1 MELSERLNFIIKHI
15 ENTSVLADIGT
26 DHGYI
31 PLYAVKNGICSKAI
45 AVDINK
51 EPLDKARLNA
61 ILEGTGDELEF
72 RFGVGLNALEKDEVE
87 VTVIA
92 GMGGNLIR
100 DILESQIEKVDSM
113 KYLILQPAQNPE
125 VLREYLYNNN
135 YEIISED
142 LCLDEN
148 IYYELFKVRRKE
160 GEATSL
166 DSIYYEVSPK
176 LLMQKHHL
184 MKEYLISKVENYKRI
199 ISFITE
205 STVNASERRKSIQEK
220 IDVISNM
227 INFL

>member
-72 RFGVGLNALEKDEVE
+72 RLGDGLNALEKDEVE

-113 KYLILQPAQNPE
+113 KYLILQPA
-125 VLREYLYNNN
+125 
-135 YEIISED
+135 D
-142 LCLDEN
+142 
-148 IYYELFKVRRKE
+148 
-160 GEATSL
+160 
-166 DSIYYEVSPK
+166 
-176 LLMQKHHL
+176 
-184 MKEYLISKVENYKRI
+184 
-199 ISFITE
+199 
-205 STVNASERRKSIQEK
+205 RKS
-220 IDVISNM
+220 VV
-227 INFL
+227 